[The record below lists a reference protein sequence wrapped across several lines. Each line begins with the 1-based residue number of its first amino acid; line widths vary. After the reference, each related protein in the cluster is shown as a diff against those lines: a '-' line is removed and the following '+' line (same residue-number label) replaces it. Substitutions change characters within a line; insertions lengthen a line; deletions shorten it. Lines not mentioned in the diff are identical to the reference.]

1 MKKYLWYL
9 LTLLIVLMM
18 LTGCGKNETQTE
30 KEIISEEQQ
39 EQSLSF
45 PYELENGKL
54 VINSLFQS
62 SIMNPDC
69 RDEMGEDVA
78 TLELENGSGEFLESA
93 EIVVTLTDG
102 EELEFEISC
111 IPDGEKVWV
120 FEKSNK
126 SIAKDAK
133 CELIICKGNFANA
146 SLMMEDKVSVVE
158 DGTMV
163 TLNNL
168 TEETLSNLTIDFH
181 CLFDGEVYYGGRIY
195 TYPVERI
202 EPGSSISFDV
212 EECYLGEAKAVRI
225 TGND

>member
-111 IPDGEKVWV
+111 IPDGEKV
-120 FEKSNK
+120 
-126 SIAKDAK
+126 
-133 CELIICKGNFANA
+133 
-146 SLMMEDKVSVVE
+146 
-158 DGTMV
+158 
-163 TLNNL
+163 
-168 TEETLSNLTIDFH
+168 
-181 CLFDGEVYYGGRIY
+181 
-195 TYPVERI
+195 
-202 EPGSSISFDV
+202 
-212 EECYLGEAKAVRI
+212 
-225 TGND
+225 